1 MELTIGSNI
10 KRLRKEKNLTQEQL
24 AELVGVS
31 FQAISKWE
39 NNIGY
44 PDITLLPA
52 LSSVLD
58 ASVDTIMGVDRSQ
71 AEIERLLLE
80 IAETSKSGR
89 LREAYEMGK
98 EALCRFPSND
108 LLLFAVSSFAF
119 ALSVTADEEEKGRLI
134 DEIRTMTD
142 RILAYSQSDE
152 LKTRARW
159 TLCQTYIHAKDKK
172 SAAEVGWGLPDITA
186 CRQYLLAS
194 CLEGEEKKQFM
205 EKTMYLV
212 TVLFTSFVRQSS
224 PEPIPDH
231 PVFSRTD
238 RKTTENLIKVWDIAF
253 SLMSDGIRVKRQNVT
268 YMNLHLSAAERAVEE
283 SDREAALSHL
293 SEAAECAVTVDT
305 ADQLPLEVVSSN
317 NAIKQLLHLR
327 NDFRLTQEEV
337 LAHNLSYT
345 LLHGF
350 LPSASFDGLR
360 EEADFTAIAQRLA
373 ETAV

>member
-58 ASVDTIMGVDRSQ
+58 VSIDTIMGVDRSQ
-71 AEIERLLLE
+71 AEVDRLLLE
-80 IAETSKSGR
+80 IGETSKSGR

-108 LLLFAVSSFAF
+108 LLLFAVSSFATGLI
-119 ALSVTADEEEKGRLI
+119 ATADEEEKGRLI
-134 DEIRTMTD
+134 DEIRTMTN

-159 TLCQTYIHAKDKK
+159 TLCQTYTHAKDKK
-172 SAAEVGWGLPDITA
+172 SAAEVGLWLPDITA

-224 PEPIPDH
+224 PEPISAH
-231 PVFSRTD
+231 PIFSRTD
-238 RKTTENLIKVWDIAF
+238 RKTTENFIKVWDIAF
-253 SLMSDGIRVKRQNVT
+253 SLMEDGIRVKRQNIT
-268 YMNLHLSAAERAVEE
+268 YMFLHLSAAKRAVEE
-283 SDREAALSHL
+283 SDREAALFHF
-293 SEAAECAVTVDT
+293 SEAVECAITVDT
-305 ADQLPLEVVSSN
+305 AKNIPLEVVSSN
-317 NAIKQLLHLR
+317 NAIKQLLHPY
-327 NDFRLTQEEV
+327 NDFCLTQADV

-350 LPSASFDGLR
+350 LPSSVFDGIR
-360 EEADFTAIAQRLA
+360 ETVEFTKAAHKLE
-373 ETAV
+373 ETAR